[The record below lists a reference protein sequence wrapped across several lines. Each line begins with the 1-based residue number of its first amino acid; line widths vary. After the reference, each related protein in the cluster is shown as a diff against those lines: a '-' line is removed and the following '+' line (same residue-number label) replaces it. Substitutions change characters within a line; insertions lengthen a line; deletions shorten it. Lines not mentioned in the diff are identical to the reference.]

1 MASEP
6 LVSGPASGARRSF
19 DPLRVRQDF
28 PILAQRPYGLPLAYL
43 DNAASS
49 QKPRGVI
56 DAMTAYYESSHAN
69 VHRGLHYL
77 SERATSAYDAAREKV
92 RRFINAAEAREIIFV
107 RGTTEGINLV
117 AQSFGRSVAGPG
129 DEILITEM
137 EHHSNIVPWQM
148 VCDQTGA
155 TLRVVP
161 MTDDGE
167 LDLEAFDRLLS
178 PSTKLF
184 GVVHISNALGTVNPI
199 KELVARAHAA
209 GVPVLIDGAQ
219 SMQHGA
225 VDVQDLDCDFFVC
238 SGHKMF
244 GPTGIGVLYGKAA
257 LLERMPP
264 YQGGGDMIEV
274 VSFTETTYARLPA
287 KFEAGTPA
295 IAEAVGLG
303 ATVDYLQS
311 LDFPSLATYEREL
324 LQYATERVTSVDGVR
339 VIGTAKAKAGVL
351 SFVMDPIHP
360 HDIGTVL
367 DREGVA
373 VRAGHHCAQP
383 VMEHYGVPATVR
395 ASFALYN
402 TKEEVDAL
410 VRGLNITRELLA

>member
-6 LVSGPASGARRSF
+6 LASPLRTVTGF
-19 DPLRVRQDF
+19 DPARVRRDF
-28 PILAQRPYGLPLAYL
+28 PALAARPYGKPLAYL

-49 QKPRGVI
+49 QKPRAMI
-56 DAMTAYYESSHAN
+56 EAMTAYYQTSHAN

-77 SERATSAYDAAREKV
+77 SERATAAYDAAREKV
-92 RRFINAAEAREIIFV
+92 RVFLNAADQREIIFV
-107 RGTTEGINLV
+107 RGTTEAINLV
-117 AQSFGRSVAGPG
+117 AQSYGRSSAGPG
-129 DEILITEM
+129 DEILVTEM

-148 VCDQTGA
+148 VCQQTGA

-161 MTDDGE
+161 MTDAGE
-167 LDLEAFDRLLS
+167 LDLDAFDRLLS
-178 PSTKLF
+178 PRTKLF

-199 KELVARAHAA
+199 KDLTARAHAA
-209 GVPVLIDGAQ
+209 GVPVLVDGAQ
-219 SMQHGA
+219 SMQHGP
-225 VDVQDLDCDFFVC
+225 VDVQAFDCDFFAC

-244 GPTGIGVLYGKAA
+244 GPTGIGVLYGKAD

-264 YQGGGDMIEV
+264 YQGGGDMIEQ
-274 VSFTETTYARLPA
+274 VSFTTTTYARLPA

-303 ATVDYLQS
+303 ATIDYLGAI
-311 LDFPSLATYEREL
+311 DFTALAAYERDL
-324 LQYATERVTSVDGVR
+324 LRYATERVSAVPGVR
-339 VIGTAKAKAGVL
+339 LIGTAQERAGVL

-383 VMEHYGVPATVR
+383 VMEHFGIPATVR

-402 TKEEVDAL
+402 TKDEVDAL
-410 VRGLNITRELLA
+410 VAGLGHARALLA

>member
-6 LVSGPASGARRSF
+6 LVSTPVTGARADF
-19 DPLRVRQDF
+19 DPARVRPDF
-28 PILAQRPYGLPLAYL
+28 PILAQCPYGMPLAYL

-49 QKPRGVI
+49 QKPRVVI
-56 DAMTAYYESSHAN
+56 DAMTEYYETSHAN
-69 VHRGLHYL
+69 VHRGLHCL
-77 SERATSAYDAAREKV
+77 SERATSAFDAAREKV
-92 RRFINAAEAREIIFV
+92 RGFINAADVREIIFV
-107 RGTTEGINLV
+107 RGTTDGINLV
-117 AQSFGRSVAGPG
+117 AQSYGRSVAGPQ

-148 VCDQTGA
+148 VCEQTGA

-161 MTDDGE
+161 MTDAGE
-167 LDLEAFDRLLS
+167 LDLDAFDRLLS
-178 PSTKLF
+178 SRTKLF

-219 SMQHGA
+219 SMQHA
-225 VDVQDLDCDFFVC
+225 PVDVRDLDCDFFVC

-244 GPTGIGVLYGKAA
+244 GPTGIGVLYGKAE

-264 YQGGGDMIEV
+264 YQGGGDMIEL

-295 IAEAVGLG
+295 IAEAIGLG
-303 ATVDYLQS
+303 ATVDYLQA
-311 LDFPSLATYEREL
+311 LDFPTLVAYERDL
-324 LQYATERVTSVDGVR
+324 LRYATEQVSSVKGVR

-402 TKEEVDAL
+402 TRDEVDAL
-410 VRGLNITRELLA
+410 VRGLNIARELLA

>member
-6 LVSGPASGARRSF
+6 LASPRLTATGF
-19 DPLRVRQDF
+19 DPARVRRDF
-28 PILAQRPYGLPLAYL
+28 PALALRPYGKPLAYL

-49 QKPRGVI
+49 QKPRAMI
-56 DAMTAYYESSHAN
+56 DAMTAYYETSHAN

-77 SERATSAYDAAREKV
+77 SERATAAYDAAREKV
-92 RRFINAAEAREIIFV
+92 RAFLNAADQREIIFV
-107 RGTTEGINLV
+107 RGTTEAINLV
-117 AQSFGRSVAGPG
+117 AQSFGRSIADPG
-129 DEILITEM
+129 DEILVTEM

-148 VCDQTGA
+148 VCEQTGA

-161 MTDDGE
+161 MTDAGE
-167 LDLEAFDRLLS
+167 LDLDAFDRLLS
-178 PSTKLF
+178 PRTKLF
-184 GVVHISNALGTVNPI
+184 AVVHISNALGTVNPI
-199 KELVARAHAA
+199 KDMTARAHAA
-209 GVPVLIDGAQ
+209 GVPVLVDGAQ
-219 SMQHGA
+219 SMQHGP
-225 VDVQDLDCDFFVC
+225 VDVQDLDCDFFAC

-244 GPTGIGVLYGKAA
+244 GPTGIGVLYGKAD

-264 YQGGGDMIEV
+264 YQGGGDMIEQ
-274 VSFTETTYARLPA
+274 VSFTTTTYARLPA

-303 ATVDYLQS
+303 ATIDYLGAI
-311 LDFPSLATYEREL
+311 DFTALAAYERDL
-324 LQYATERVTSVDGVR
+324 LRYATERVSTVPGVR
-339 VIGTAKAKAGVL
+339 LIGTARERAGVL

-383 VMEHYGVPATVR
+383 VMEHFGVPATIR

-402 TKEEVDAL
+402 TKDEVDAL
-410 VRGLNITRELLA
+410 VAALGHARDLLA

>member
-1 MASEP
+1 MD
-6 LVSGPASGARRSF
+6 F
-19 DPLRVRQDF
+19 DPARVRQDF
-28 PILAQRPYGLPLAYL
+28 PVLAQCPYGRPLAYL

-49 QKPRGVI
+49 QKPGAVI
-56 DAMTAYYESSHAN
+56 EAMTAYYETSHAN

-77 SERATSAYDAAREKV
+77 SERATSAYDAAREKMRAFV
-92 RRFINAAEAREIIFV
+92 NAREAREIIFV

-117 AQSFGRSVAGPG
+117 AQSFGRTNAGPE

-148 VCDQTGA
+148 VCEQTGA

-161 MTDDGE
+161 MTDAGE
-167 LDLEAFDRLLS
+167 LDLDAFDWLLS
-178 PSTKLF
+178 PRTKLF

-199 KELVARAHAA
+199 KELVTRAHAA

-219 SMQHGA
+219 SMQHA
-225 VDVQDLDCDFFVC
+225 PVDVQDVDCDFFVC

-244 GPTGIGVLYGKAA
+244 GPTGIGVLYGKAER
-257 LLERMPP
+257 LERMPP
-264 YQGGGDMIEV
+264 YQGGGDMIES

-295 IAEAVGLG
+295 IAEAIGLG
-303 ATVDYLQS
+303 ATVDYLQA
-311 LDFPSLATYEREL
+311 LDFTALAAYEQDL
-324 LQYATERVTSVDGVR
+324 LRYATERVSSVEGVR
-339 VIGTAKAKAGVL
+339 IIGTAKAKAGVL
-351 SFVMDPIHP
+351 SFIMDPIHP

-402 TKEEVDAL
+402 TKDEVDAL
-410 VRGLNITRELLA
+410 VRGLDIARELLA

>member
-6 LVSGPASGARRSF
+6 LASPLLTATGF
-19 DPLRVRQDF
+19 DPVRIRRDF
-28 PILAQRPYGLPLAYL
+28 PALALRPYGKPLAYL

-49 QKPRGVI
+49 QKPRAMI
-56 DAMTAYYESSHAN
+56 EAMTAYYETSHAN

-77 SERATSAYDAAREKV
+77 SERATAAYDAAREKV
-92 RRFINAAEAREIIFV
+92 RAFLNAADQREIIFV
-107 RGTTEGINLV
+107 RGTTEAINLV
-117 AQSFGRSVAGPG
+117 AQSFGRSSTGPG
-129 DEILITEM
+129 DEILVTEM

-148 VCDQTGA
+148 VCAQTGA

-161 MTDDGE
+161 MTDAGE
-167 LDLEAFDRLLS
+167 LDLDAFDRLLS
-178 PSTKLF
+178 PRTKLF
-184 GVVHISNALGTVNPI
+184 AVVHISNALGTVNPI
-199 KELVARAHAA
+199 KDMTARAHAA
-209 GVPVLIDGAQ
+209 GVPVLVDGAQ
-219 SMQHGA
+219 SMQHGP
-225 VDVQDLDCDFFVC
+225 VDVQDLDCDFFAC

-244 GPTGIGVLYGKAA
+244 GPTGIGVLYGKAD

-264 YQGGGDMIEV
+264 YQGGGDMIEQ
-274 VSFTETTYARLPA
+274 VSFTTTTYARLPA

-303 ATVDYLQS
+303 ATIDYLGAI
-311 LDFPSLATYEREL
+311 DFTALAAYERDL
-324 LQYATERVTSVDGVR
+324 LQYATERVSTVPGVR
-339 VIGTAKAKAGVL
+339 LIGTAQERAGVV

-383 VMEHYGVPATVR
+383 VMQHFGVPATIR

-402 TKEEVDAL
+402 TKDEVDAL
-410 VRGLNITRELLA
+410 VVALGHARDLLA

>member
-1 MASEP
+1 MASESM
-6 LVSGPASGARRSF
+6 VSSPAGTGF
-19 DPLRVRQDF
+19 DPVLIRRDF
-28 PILAQRPYGLPLAYL
+28 PILAERPYGKPLAYL

-49 QKPRGVI
+49 QKPQAVI
-56 DAMTAYYESSHAN
+56 DAMTAYYEASHAN

-92 RRFINAAEAREIIFV
+92 RAYLNAADHREIIFV

-117 AQSFGRSVAGPG
+117 AQSFGRTVAGPG

-148 VCDQTGA
+148 LCEHTGA
-155 TLRVVP
+155 RLRVVP
-161 MTDDGE
+161 ITDTGE
-167 LDLEAFDRLLS
+167 LDLEAFERLLS
-178 PSTKLF
+178 PKTKLF

-199 KELVARAHAA
+199 KGLVARAHAQ
-209 GVPVLIDGAQ
+209 GVPVLVDGAQ
-219 SMQHGA
+219 SMQHGP
-225 VDVQDLDCDFFVC
+225 VDVRDLDCDFFVC

-244 GPTGIGVLYGKAA
+244 GPTGIGVLYGKATM
-257 LLERMPP
+257 LESMPP
-264 YQGGGDMIEV
+264 YQGGGDMIEQ
-274 VSFTETTYARLPA
+274 VSFTRTTYARLPA

-303 ATVDYLQS
+303 ATIDYLRAIDS
-311 LDFPSLATYEREL
+311 AALAAYERDL
-324 LQYATERVTSVDGVR
+324 LHYATAQVSAVAGVR
-339 VIGTAKAKAGVL
+339 LIGTARERAGVL

-383 VMEHYGVPATVR
+383 TMERFGVPATVR

-402 TKEEVDAL
+402 TKDEVDAL
-410 VRGLNITRELLA
+410 VGALGLARDLLA

>member
-1 MASEP
+1 MD
-6 LVSGPASGARRSF
+6 F
-19 DPLRVRQDF
+19 DPTRVRQDF
-28 PILAQRPYGLPLAYL
+28 PLLAQCPYGMPLAYL

-49 QKPRGVI
+49 QKPGAVI
-56 DAMTAYYESSHAN
+56 EAMTSYYETSHAN

-92 RRFINAAEAREIIFV
+92 RAFVNAREAREIIFV

-117 AQSFGRSVAGPG
+117 AQSFGRTIAGPG

-148 VCDQTGA
+148 VCEQTGA

-161 MTDDGE
+161 MTDAGE
-167 LDLEAFDRLLS
+167 LDLDAFDRLLS
-178 PSTKLF
+178 PRTKLF

-199 KELVARAHAA
+199 KELVTRAHAA

-219 SMQHGA
+219 SMQHA
-225 VDVQDLDCDFFVC
+225 PVDVQDVDCDFFVC

-244 GPTGIGVLYGKAA
+244 GPTGIGVLYGKAER
-257 LLERMPP
+257 LERMPP
-264 YQGGGDMIEV
+264 YQGGGDMIES

-295 IAEAVGLG
+295 IAEAIGLG
-303 ATVDYLQS
+303 VTVDYLQA
-311 LDFPSLATYEREL
+311 LDFAALAAYEQDL
-324 LQYATERVTSVDGVR
+324 LRYATERVSSVEGVR
-339 VIGTAKAKAGVL
+339 IIGTAKAKAGVL
-351 SFVMDPIHP
+351 SFVMNPIHP

-402 TKEEVDAL
+402 TKDEVDAL
-410 VRGLNITRELLA
+410 VRGLNIARELLT